1 MAERLPKKRRTKPK
15 TQPSSKPEK
24 QHPLWDSRE
33 DFQAAI
39 NGDLLSSDA
48 IMKLQRTVGNQA
60 TMELLANQQANA
72 PFVQRM
78 PTLSEF
84 KSQTKVGKTIRWK
97 IKALDKLVSS
107 YHRVP
112 VANHQARLNKLN
124 HIMGAC
130 HRYLSYSDAKA
141 KRKPGVRA
149 LQLQAQ
155 REQQIFQALHTS
167 DNASNLKSQFRYA
180 VQALDAAAEAE
191 AADNDNILPIYDH
204 AGQVVH
210 NVKLQIEINQ
220 PALFDELIQDDV
232 NTLMGLLNDPNLPT
246 ITQNVLLEV
255 LGNINDVKLQQGNPG
270 ARQAKTGENT
280 GGKSYVVNHALDTDR
295 KMGTSERVASLA
307 HELTHVSSGESF
319 GNTPAFLLFDPNMS
333 DSDVADLVTHR
344 LGRVAELETRYQN
357 SPAFSAKQKDLIQ
370 SKLDYA
376 KESKLKKYAESYRT
390 AGQARLD
397 GNPPLGSNKYNEG
410 QYYMRLHNQVNR
422 IAQLVP
428 DGNSTL
434 IEYDTV
440 MNQIL
445 VYMHMWNIPQSNS
458 FYAHLRL
465 VAQEAYD
472 DREAGRTG
480 A

>member
-24 QHPLWDSRE
+24 QHPLRASRE

-130 HRYLSYSDAKA
+130 HRYLSYSDVKA

-210 NVKLQIEINQ
+210 NVKLQIEMNQ
-220 PALFDELIQDDV
+220 PALFDELIQDDI

-246 ITQNVLLEV
+246 ITQ
-255 LGNINDVKLQQGNPG
+255 K
-270 ARQAKTGENT
+270 
-280 GGKSYVVNHALDTDR
+280 
-295 KMGTSERVASLA
+295 
-307 HELTHVSSGESF
+307 
-319 GNTPAFLLFDPNMS
+319 
-333 DSDVADLVTHR
+333 
-344 LGRVAELETRYQN
+344 
-357 SPAFSAKQKDLIQ
+357 
-370 SKLDYA
+370 
-376 KESKLKKYAESYRT
+376 
-390 AGQARLD
+390 
-397 GNPPLGSNKYNEG
+397 
-410 QYYMRLHNQVNR
+410 
-422 IAQLVP
+422 
-428 DGNSTL
+428 
-434 IEYDTV
+434 
-440 MNQIL
+440 
-445 VYMHMWNIPQSNS
+445 
-458 FYAHLRL
+458 
-465 VAQEAYD
+465 
-472 DREAGRTG
+472 
-480 A
+480 